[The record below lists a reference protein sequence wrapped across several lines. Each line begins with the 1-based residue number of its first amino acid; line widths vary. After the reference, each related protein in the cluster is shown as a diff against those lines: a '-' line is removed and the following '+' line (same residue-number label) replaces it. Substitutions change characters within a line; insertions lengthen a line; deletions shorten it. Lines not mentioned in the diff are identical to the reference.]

1 MDLSRLA
8 HRAPPAGFSHRPL
21 KTEHPVWVNVKIR
34 VPIADGQPRPLGSL
48 LELESVTYYS
58 HERRAERAVVLGFG
72 DVSLAY
78 ERRKQLRDSLGIG
91 DILVPHQRSL
101 GGWGERCDLLGMPLV
116 VVLGSTADDIEVHV
130 RWNREGHAPPPPLP
144 RPRAAHAS
152 TRPAPPRAV
161 CWPPPPPT
169 PP

>member
-34 VPIADGQPRPLGSL
+34 VPIADGQPRPLGGL

-58 HERRAERAVVLGFG
+58 HERRAEQAAVLGFG

-78 ERRKQLRDSLGIG
+78 ERRKQLRDSLAIG
-91 DILVPHQRSL
+91 DLLVPHQQSL
-101 GGWGERCDLLGMPLV
+101 ADWGDRCDRLGMPLV
-116 VVLGSTADDIEVHV
+116 VVLGGTADDMDVHV
-130 RWNREGHAPPPPLP
+130 RWNREGPPSPNAPRLP
-144 RPRAAHAS
+144 ALL
-152 TRPAPPRAV
+152 
-161 CWPPPPPT
+161 
-169 PP
+169 

>member
-21 KTEHPVWVNVKIR
+21 KAEHPVWVNVKIR
-34 VPIADGQPRPLGSL
+34 VPIADDRPRPLGGI

-58 HERRAERAVVLGFG
+58 HERRTERAAVLGFV

-91 DILVPHQRSL
+91 DILVPHQQSL
-101 GGWGERCDLLGMPLV
+101 ADWGDRCDRLGMPLV
-116 VVLGSTADDIEVHV
+116 VVLRGTEDDIEVHV
-130 RWNREGHAPPPPLP
+130 RWNREGPPSAHAPPLP
-144 RPRAAHAS
+144 ALL
-152 TRPAPPRAV
+152 
-161 CWPPPPPT
+161 
-169 PP
+169 